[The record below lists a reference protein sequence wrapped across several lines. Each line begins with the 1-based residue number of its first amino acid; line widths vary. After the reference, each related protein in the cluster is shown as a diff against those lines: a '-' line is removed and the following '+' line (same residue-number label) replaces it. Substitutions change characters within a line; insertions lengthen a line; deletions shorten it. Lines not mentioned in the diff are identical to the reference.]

1 MVTSGGV
8 FLVVGTVFMVS
19 WLYAAV
25 TCTGTRHLALISVD
39 CAVVSFT
46 DATIARLPRPI
57 RPYFERHHELIK
69 FAIVGAT
76 TFVIDSAVFYTLKLT
91 VLEPKPV
98 TAKIIAGIVAVIA
111 SYILNREWSFQNR
124 GGRERHHE
132 ALMFFA
138 FSGVGVLLCMAPL
151 WFSSYVLQ
159 LRVPDV
165 SLTVENI
172 ADFISAYIIGNLL
185 QMAFRFWA
193 FRRWVFPDEFG
204 RAPTRRSSPPS
215 RRAVSPRPWRTR
227 ASTRP
232 PTSPRCNASGAVSA
246 CRRTGCRTPR
256 HRACRKL
263 RDTAASGP
271 APLAECRETP
281 ADPVTPTR

>member
-1 MVTSGGV
+1 VRVGS
-8 FLVVGTVFMVS
+8 VVYVHS
-19 WLYAAV
+19 P
-25 TCTGTRHLALISVD
+25 
-39 CAVVSFT
+39 VVSFT

-76 TFVIDSAVFYTLKLT
+76 TFVIDSAVFFTLKLT

-111 SYILNREWSFQNR
+111 SYVLNREWSFRDR

-132 ALMFFA
+132 ALLFFG
-138 FSGVGVLLCMAPL
+138 FSGVGVLICMAPL
-151 WFSSYVLQ
+151 WFSSYVLM
-159 LRVPDV
+159 LRVPEV

-172 ADFISAYIIGNLL
+172 ADFIAAYIIGNLL

-204 RAPTRRSSPPS
+204 RNPDKAVESLTAGGIAEVLEDQRDPNLHDENVTPLHRPS
-215 RRAVSPRPWRTR
+215 RRAKRLGQLGDSSEPRVSK
-227 ASTRP
+227 
-232 PTSPRCNASGAVSA
+232 TS
-246 CRRTGCRTPR
+246 
-256 HRACRKL
+256 
-263 RDTAASGP
+263 
-271 APLAECRETP
+271 
-281 ADPVTPTR
+281 

>member
-1 MVTSGGV
+1 
-8 FLVVGTVFMVS
+8 
-19 WLYAAV
+19 
-25 TCTGTRHLALISVD
+25 
-39 CAVVSFT
+39 VSFT

-57 RPYFERHHELIK
+57 RPYFEQHHELIK

-111 SYILNREWSFQNR
+111 SYILNREWSFRDR

-138 FSGVGVLLCMAPL
+138 FSGVGVLLSMAPL
-151 WFSSYVLQ
+151 WFSSYVLM
-159 LRVPDV
+159 LRVPEV
-165 SLTVENI
+165 SLTTENI

-185 QMAFRFWA
+185 QMGFRFFA

-204 RAPTRRSSPPS
+204 RNPDKAIESTLTDGGIAEAFEDHIEHAEDSGTVTPLRRPIRRS
-215 RRAVSPRPWRTR
+215 RRAVQLGDSSEPRV
-227 ASTRP
+227 SK
-232 PTSPRCNASGAVSA
+232 TS
-246 CRRTGCRTPR
+246 
-256 HRACRKL
+256 
-263 RDTAASGP
+263 
-271 APLAECRETP
+271 
-281 ADPVTPTR
+281 

>member
-1 MVTSGGV
+1 M
-8 FLVVGTVFMVS
+8 
-19 WLYAAV
+19 
-25 TCTGTRHLALISVD
+25 
-39 CAVVSFT
+39 SFT

-57 RPYFERHHELIK
+57 RPYAERHHELIK
-69 FAIVGAT
+69 FAIVGGT

-111 SYILNREWSFQNR
+111 SYILNREWSFRDR

-138 FSGVGVLLCMAPL
+138 FSGVGVLLSMAPL

-159 LRVPDV
+159 LRSPEV

-185 QMAFRFWA
+185 QMGFRFWA
-193 FRRWVFPDEFG
+193 FRRWVFPNEFG
-204 RAPTRRSSPPS
+204 RNPENALESTLTGGGFAEVLEDEYEARHQDGVGNVTPLRLS
-215 RRAVSPRPWRTR
+215 RRRAQRQLGDSSDPKVSK
-227 ASTRP
+227 
-232 PTSPRCNASGAVSA
+232 TS
-246 CRRTGCRTPR
+246 
-256 HRACRKL
+256 
-263 RDTAASGP
+263 
-271 APLAECRETP
+271 
-281 ADPVTPTR
+281 